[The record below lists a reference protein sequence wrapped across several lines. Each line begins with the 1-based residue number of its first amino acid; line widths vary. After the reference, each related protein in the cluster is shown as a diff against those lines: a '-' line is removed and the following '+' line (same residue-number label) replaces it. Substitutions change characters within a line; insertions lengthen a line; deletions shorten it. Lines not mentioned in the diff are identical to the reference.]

1 MTPTA
6 LSALAFVIVYP
17 WATGDQ
23 SEHALYFFL
32 VISCFCFRF
41 FFLFSYLSVF
51 GEIQRPFVCLLSC
64 DMYIEKVY
72 LGVPV
77 SREVVLHN
85 QSLLKARFT
94 WEEVGTTLKGLLSIL
109 NPAEHFCFLVAFM
122 KIPPVKRLDV
132 MFFLIG
138 GISFASKCK
147 HGQKSINQFLT

>member
-6 LSALAFVIVYP
+6 LSALAFVIIYP

-23 SEHALYFFL
+23 SEHALYFFFGY
-32 VISCFCFRF
+32 IFRF
-41 FFLFSYLSVF
+41 FYLFSYLSVF
-51 GEIQRPFVCLLSC
+51 GEIQRPLVCLLSC

-122 KIPPVKRLDV
+122 KISPVKRLDV
-132 MFFLIG
+132 MFF
-138 GISFASKCK
+138 
-147 HGQKSINQFLT
+147 

>member
-23 SEHALYFFL
+23 SEHALYFFWL
-32 VISCFCFRF
+32 YFVCFRF

-51 GEIQRPFVCLLSC
+51 GEIQRPLVCLLSC

>member
-1 MTPTA
+1 
-6 LSALAFVIVYP
+6 
-17 WATGDQ
+17 
-23 SEHALYFFL
+23 
-32 VISCFCFRF
+32 
-41 FFLFSYLSVF
+41 
-51 GEIQRPFVCLLSC
+51 
-64 DMYIEKVY
+64 MYIEKVY

-94 WEEVGTTLKGLLSIL
+94 WEEVGTTRKGLLSIL

-122 KIPPVKRLDV
+122 KIPPVKCLDV

-147 HGQKSINQFLT
+147 HGQRSINQFLT